1 MEGDVTRLSTREL
14 EEKLKLLE
22 NSYAELII
30 DEKSDKAILLK
41 VWNRIKEVRFELK
54 KRISGSAQN
63 LSES

>member
-30 DEKSDKAILLK
+30 DEKSDKAILLQ

-54 KRISGSAQN
+54 KRISGSA
-63 LSES
+63 